1 MYLSKRVQQLKASPI
16 RRLNIYA
23 EEAAKRGIK
32 IHHLNIGQPDIET
45 PRVYFDAIANSC
57 DMKTVKYEHSRGT
70 KDLIRKIQAYYERLG
85 VHYEEDEI
93 IITNGGSEAILLS
106 LIAIFDEGDEMLVAE
121 PYYANYN
128 SFYDILNVK
137 RNIVRTCAEDGFH
150 LPSREIIEKSIT
162 KKTKGYL
169 FSNPSNPTGV
179 VSTKRE
185 LDDIAYLAKKH
196 DFFIIS
202 DEVYREFVYG
212 DRKAISFG
220 TYNDIAENVVIID
233 SISKRFSAC
242 GARIGCVIS
251 KNKEFMEA
259 IFKECQTRLSVPT
272 LEMIGA
278 SALYDLPPDYFEAT
292 RKEYDNRRKILFEE
306 LTKMDGV
313 FMREPEGAFYVLA
326 QLPVKDAEDFAI
338 WLLKDFNIDN
348 ETVMFA
354 PAEGF
359 YATEGLGKNEIR
371 MCYVLDSKD
380 LKKAMR
386 ILKEG
391 LIKYKKE
398 VEKSL

>member
-1 MYLSKRVQQLKASPI
+1 MHLSKRIQQLKASPI

-45 PRVYFDAIANSC
+45 PRVFFDAIYNC
-57 DMKTVKYEHSRGT
+57 NIKTVKYEHSRGS
-70 KDLIRKIQAYYERLG
+70 KELINKIQAYYKRLG
-85 VHYEEDEI
+85 MHYDEDEI

-106 LIAIFDEGDEMLVAE
+106 LIAIFDEGDEILVSE

-128 SFYDILNVK
+128 SFYDILNIR
-137 RNIVRTCAEDGFH
+137 RNVIRTYAEDGFH
-150 LPSREIIEKSIT
+150 LPNREEIEKSIS

-179 VSTKRE
+179 VSTKKE
-185 LDDIAYLAKKH
+185 LDDIAYLSKKH
-196 DFFIIS
+196 DFFVIS

-212 DRKAISFG
+212 DRKAISLG
-220 TYNDIAENVVIID
+220 TYNDIAENVIIID

-242 GARIGCVIS
+242 GARIGCIIS

-259 IFKECQTRLSVPT
+259 VFKECQARLSVPT

-278 SALYDLPPDYFEAT
+278 SALYDLPDDYFEAS
-292 RKEYDNRRKILFEE
+292 RKEYDSRRKILFEE

-313 FMREPEGAFYVLA
+313 FMKEPEGAFYVLA
-326 QLPVKDAEDFAI
+326 KLPVKDAEDFAI

-359 YATEGLGKNEIR
+359 YTTNGFGKDEVR

-398 VEKSL
+398 VEK

>member
-1 MYLSKRVQQLKASPI
+1 MYLSRRVQQLKASPI

-45 PRVYFDAIANSC
+45 PRVFFDAIANC
-57 DMKTVKYEHSRGT
+57 DIKTVKYEHSRGT
-70 KDLIRKIQAYYERLG
+70 KELISKIQKYYERLG
-85 VHYEEDEI
+85 IHYNEDEI
-93 IITNGGSEAILLS
+93 IITSGGSEAILLS
-106 LIAIFDEGDEMLVAE
+106 LIAIFDEGDEMLVSE

-128 SFYDILNVK
+128 SFYDILNIK
-137 RNIVRTCAEDGFH
+137 RNVVRTYAEDGFH

-220 TYNDIAENVVIID
+220 SYNDIAENVIIID

-242 GARIGCVIS
+242 GARIGCIIS

-259 IFKECQTRLSVPT
+259 IFKECQARLSVPT

-278 SALYDLPPDYFEAT
+278 SALYDLPSDYFEAT
-292 RKEYDNRRKILFEE
+292 RNEYDNRRKILFEE

-359 YATEGLGKNEIR
+359 YATEGLGRNEIR
-371 MCYVLDSKD
+371 MCYVLNSDD

-398 VEKSL
+398 VEK

>member
-16 RRLNIYA
+16 RRLNVYA

-45 PRVYFDAIANSC
+45 PKVFFDAIANC
-57 DMKTVKYEHSRGT
+57 NMKTVKYEHSRGT
-70 KDLIRKIQAYYERLG
+70 KELIRKIQAYYERLG
-85 VHYEEDEI
+85 LHYEEDEI

-106 LIAIFDEGDEMLVAE
+106 LIAIFDEGDEMLVSE

-128 SFYDILNVK
+128 SFYDILNIK
-137 RNIVRTCAEDGFH
+137 RNIIRTYAEDGFH

-196 DFFIIS
+196 DFFVIS

-212 DRKAISFG
+212 DKKAISFG
-220 TYNDIAENVVIID
+220 SYNDIAENVIIID

-242 GARIGCVIS
+242 GARIGCIIS

-259 IFKECQTRLSVPT
+259 IFKECQARLSVPT

-278 SALYDLPPDYFEAT
+278 SALYDLPADYFESS

-326 QLPVKDAEDFAI
+326 KLPVKDAEDFAI

-359 YATEGLGKNEIR
+359 YATAGLGKSEVR

-380 LKKAMR
+380 LKKAMK

-391 LIKYKKE
+391 LIKYKRE
-398 VEKSL
+398 VEK

>member
-179 VSTKRE
+179 VSAKRE

-220 TYNDIAENVVIID
+220 TYKDIAENVVIID

-259 IFKECQTRLSVPT
+259 IFKECQARLSVPT

-326 QLPVKDAEDFAI
+326 QLPVQDAEDFAI

>member
-45 PRVYFDAIANSC
+45 PRVYFEAIANSC

-70 KDLIRKIQAYYERLG
+70 KELIRKIQAYYKRLG
-85 VHYEEDEI
+85 IDYEEDEI

-220 TYNDIAENVVIID
+220 TYKDIAENVIIID

-242 GARIGCVIS
+242 GARIGYVIS

-259 IFKECQTRLSVPT
+259 IFKECQARLSVPT

-391 LIKYKKE
+391 LIKYRKE

>member
-45 PRVYFDAIANSC
+45 PRVFFDAIANTN
-57 DMKTVKYEHSRGT
+57 MKTVKYEHSRGT
-70 KDLIRKIQAYYERLG
+70 KELINKIQAYYERLG
-85 VHYEEDEI
+85 IHYNEDEI

-106 LIAIFDEGDEMLVAE
+106 LIAIFDEGDEMLVSE

-128 SFYDILNVK
+128 SFYDILNIK
-137 RNIVRTCAEDGFH
+137 RNVVRTYAEDGFH
-150 LPSREIIEKSIT
+150 LPNRDEIEKSIT

-212 DRKAISFG
+212 ERKAISFG
-220 TYNDIAENVVIID
+220 TYDDIAENVIIID

-242 GARIGCVIS
+242 GARIGCIIS

-259 IFKECQTRLSVPT
+259 IFKECQARLSVPT

-278 SALYDLPPDYFEAT
+278 SALYDLPSDYFEAT
-292 RKEYDNRRKILFEE
+292 RKEYDNRRRILFEE

-359 YATEGLGKNEIR
+359 YATEGLGRNEIR
-371 MCYVLDSKD
+371 MCYVLNSDD

-398 VEKSL
+398 VEK

>member
-137 RNIVRTCAEDGFH
+137 RNVVRTCAEDGFH

-196 DFFIIS
+196 DFFVIS

-359 YATEGLGKNEIR
+359 YAAEGLGKNEIR

-391 LIKYKKE
+391 LIKYRKE

>member
-45 PRVYFDAIANSC
+45 PRVYFEAIANSC

-70 KDLIRKIQAYYERLG
+70 KELIRKIQAYYKRLG
-85 VHYEEDEI
+85 IDYEEDEI

-137 RNIVRTCAEDGFH
+137 RNIVRTRAEDGFH

-220 TYNDIAENVVIID
+220 TYKDIAENVIIID

-259 IFKECQTRLSVPT
+259 IFKECQARLSVPT

-278 SALYDLPPDYFEAT
+278 SALYDLPPDYFEAS

-391 LIKYKKE
+391 LIKYRKE

>member
-1 MYLSKRVQQLKASPI
+1 MHLSKRVQQLKASPI

-45 PRVYFDAIANSC
+45 PSVFLEAISNC
-57 DMKTVKYEHSRGT
+57 NMKTIKYEHSRGS
-70 KDLIRKIQAYYERLG
+70 KELIRKIQGYYERLG
-85 VHYEEDEI
+85 IHYDENEI

-106 LIAIFDEGDEMLVAE
+106 LISIFDEGDEMLVAE

-128 SFYDILNVK
+128 SFYDILNIK
-137 RNIVRTCAEDGFH
+137 RNIVRTYAEDGFH

-220 TYNDIAENVVIID
+220 TYNDIAENVIIID

-242 GARIGCVIS
+242 GARIGCIIS

-259 IFKECQTRLSVPT
+259 IFKECQARLSVPT

-278 SALYDLPPDYFEAT
+278 CALYDLPHDYFEST

-306 LTKMDGV
+306 LSKMDGV

-326 QLPVKDAEDFAI
+326 KLPVKNAEDFAI

-348 ETVMFA
+348 ETVIFA

-359 YATEGLGKNEIR
+359 YATEGLGRDEVR
-371 MCYVLDSKD
+371 MCYVIDAKD

-398 VEKSL
+398 VEK

>member
-1 MYLSKRVQQLKASPI
+1 MYLSRRVQQLKASPI

-45 PRVYFDAIANSC
+45 PRVFFDAIANC
-57 DMKTVKYEHSRGT
+57 DIKTVKYEHSRGT
-70 KDLIRKIQAYYERLG
+70 KELISKIQKYYERLG
-85 VHYEEDEI
+85 IHYNEDEI
-93 IITNGGSEAILLS
+93 IITSGGSEAILFS
-106 LIAIFDEGDEMLVAE
+106 LIAIFDEGDEMLVSE

-128 SFYDILNVK
+128 SFYDILNIK
-137 RNIVRTCAEDGFH
+137 RNVVRTYAEDGFH

-220 TYNDIAENVVIID
+220 SYNDIAENVIIID

-242 GARIGCVIS
+242 GARIGCIIS

-259 IFKECQTRLSVPT
+259 IFKECQARLSVPT

-278 SALYDLPPDYFEAT
+278 SALYDLPSDYFEAT
-292 RKEYDNRRKILFEE
+292 RNEYDNRRKILFEE

-359 YATEGLGKNEIR
+359 YATEGLGRNEIR
-371 MCYVLDSKD
+371 MCYVLNSDD

-398 VEKSL
+398 VEK

>member
-220 TYNDIAENVVIID
+220 TYNYIAENVVIID

-326 QLPVKDAEDFAI
+326 QLPVQDAEDFAI

>member
-1 MYLSKRVQQLKASPI
+1 MELSKRVQQLKASPI

-45 PRVYFDAIANSC
+45 PRVFFDAISNC
-57 DMKTVKYEHSRGT
+57 NIKTVKYEHSRGS
-70 KDLIRKIQAYYERLG
+70 KELIHKIQAYYERLG
-85 VHYEEDEI
+85 IHYNEDEI

-128 SFYDILNVK
+128 SFYDILNIK
-137 RNIVRTCAEDGFH
+137 RNIVRTYAEDGFH
-150 LPSREIIEKSIT
+150 LPSRDEIEKSIT

-212 DRKAISFG
+212 DRKAISLG
-220 TYNDIAENVVIID
+220 SYSDIADNVIIID

-242 GARIGCVIS
+242 GARIGCIIS
-251 KNKEFMEA
+251 KNKEFMDA
-259 IFKECQTRLSVPT
+259 VFKECQARLSVPT

-278 SALYDLPPDYFEAT
+278 SALYDLPDNYFEGS
-292 RKEYDNRRKILFEE
+292 RNEYNNRRKILFEE

-313 FMREPEGAFYVLA
+313 FMKEPEGAFYVLA
-326 QLPVKDAEDFAI
+326 KLPVKNAEDFAI

-359 YATEGLGKNEIR
+359 YATEGLGRDEVR
-371 MCYVLDSKD
+371 MCYVLDSND

-398 VEKSL
+398 VEK

>member
-1 MYLSKRVQQLKASPI
+1 MYLSKRIQQLKVSPI

-45 PRVYFDAIANSC
+45 PRIFFDAIANC

-70 KDLIRKIQAYYERLG
+70 KELIKKIQTYYERLG
-85 VHYEEDEI
+85 IHYDEDEI
-93 IITNGGSEAILLS
+93 VITNGGSEAILFS
-106 LIAIFDEGDEMLVAE
+106 LIAVFDEGDEMLVSE

-128 SFYDILNVK
+128 SFYDILNIKKNV
-137 RNIVRTCAEDGFH
+137 VRTYAEDGFH

-162 KKTKGYL
+162 KNTKGYL

-196 DFFIIS
+196 DFFVIS

-220 TYNDIAENVVIID
+220 TYNDIAENVIIID

-242 GARIGCVIS
+242 GARIGCIIS
-251 KNKEFMEA
+251 KNKEFMA
-259 IFKECQTRLSVPT
+259 AVFKECQARLSVAS
-272 LEMIGA
+272 LEMVGA
-278 SALYDLPPDYFEAT
+278 SALYDLPPNYFESS

-326 QLPVKDAEDFAI
+326 KLPVKDAEDFAI

-359 YATEGLGKNEIR
+359 YATEGLGKNEVR

-398 VEKSL
+398 VEK

>member
-220 TYNDIAENVVIID
+220 TYKDIAENVIIID

>member
-137 RNIVRTCAEDGFH
+137 RNVVRTCAEDGFH

-220 TYNDIAENVVIID
+220 TYNDIVENVVIID

>member
-137 RNIVRTCAEDGFH
+137 RNIVRTYAEDGFH

-196 DFFIIS
+196 DFFVIS

>member
-137 RNIVRTCAEDGFH
+137 RNIVRTYAEDGFH

-196 DFFIIS
+196 DFFVIS

-233 SISKRFSAC
+233 SISKGFSEC

>member
-1 MYLSKRVQQLKASPI
+1 MYLSRRVQQLKASPI

-45 PRVYFDAIANSC
+45 PRVFFDAIANC
-57 DMKTVKYEHSRGT
+57 DIKTVKYEHSRGT
-70 KDLIRKIQAYYERLG
+70 KELISKIQKYYERLG
-85 VHYEEDEI
+85 IHYNEDEI
-93 IITNGGSEAILLS
+93 IITSGGSEAILLS
-106 LIAIFDEGDEMLVAE
+106 LIAIFDEGDEMLVSE

-128 SFYDILNVK
+128 SFYDILNIK
-137 RNIVRTCAEDGFH
+137 RNVVRTYAEDGFH

-220 TYNDIAENVVIID
+220 SYNDIAENVIIID

-242 GARIGCVIS
+242 GARIGCIIS

-259 IFKECQTRLSVPT
+259 IFKECQARLSVPT

-278 SALYDLPPDYFEAT
+278 SALYDLPSDYFEAT
-292 RKEYDNRRKILFEE
+292 RNEYDNRRKILFEE

-359 YATEGLGKNEIR
+359 YATESLGRNEIR
-371 MCYVLDSKD
+371 MCYVLNSDD

-398 VEKSL
+398 VEK

>member
-45 PRVYFDAIANSC
+45 PRVFFDAIANCC

-70 KDLIRKIQAYYERLG
+70 KELIRKIQEYYERLG

-137 RNIVRTCAEDGFH
+137 RNVVRTCAEDGFH

-196 DFFIIS
+196 DFFVIS

>member
-45 PRVYFDAIANSC
+45 PRVFFDAIANTN
-57 DMKTVKYEHSRGT
+57 MKTVKYEHSRGT
-70 KDLIRKIQAYYERLG
+70 KELINKIQRYYERLG
-85 VHYEEDEI
+85 IHYDEDEI

-326 QLPVKDAEDFAI
+326 QLPVQDAEDFAI

>member
-45 PRVYFDAIANSC
+45 PRVYFEAIANSC

-70 KDLIRKIQAYYERLG
+70 KELIRKIQAYYKRLG
-85 VHYEEDEI
+85 IDYEEDEI

-220 TYNDIAENVVIID
+220 TYKDIAENVIIID

-242 GARIGCVIS
+242 GARIGYVIS

-259 IFKECQTRLSVPT
+259 IFKECQARLSVPT